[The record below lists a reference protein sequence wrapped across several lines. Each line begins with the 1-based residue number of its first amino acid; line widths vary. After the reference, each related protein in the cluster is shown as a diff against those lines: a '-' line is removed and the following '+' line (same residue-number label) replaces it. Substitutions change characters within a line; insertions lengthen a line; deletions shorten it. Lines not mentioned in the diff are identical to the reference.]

1 MKGVRRYRPM
11 KASQVPIWDL
21 GLVLSAL
28 GKPPFE
34 PLESVSLRL
43 LSWKMVLLVI
53 TAAKK
58 CLQMGPNRSSVTLRP
73 NPFFQP
79 NGLSGGHLN
88 RPLDLSAFIPSLG
101 ADAVGDTPHVLCPVR
116 EPGGLCCTDTS
127 DQAD

>member
-1 MKGVRRYRPM
+1 MG
-11 KASQVPIWDL
+11 L

-34 PLESVSLRL
+34 PLESVSLQH

-53 TAAKK
+53 IAAKK
-58 CLQMGPNRSSVTLRP
+58 VSVSAECLQMGPNRSSVTLRP

-79 NGLSGGHLN
+79 NSLSGGHLN
-88 RPLDLSAFIPSLG
+88 QPLDLSAFIPSLG
-101 ADAVGDTPHVLCPVR
+101 ADAVGDAPHVLCPVR